1 MKTIS
6 ATGLRNDIFKLLDEV
21 LKTRQ
26 PLIVNR
32 KGQKIRIEAEKKG
45 SPTQSL
51 FSKPLRTDVVSGDT
65 EELVNVKAWEWSEA
79 E

>member
-6 ATGLRNDIFKLLDEV
+6 ATGLRNNIFKLLDEV
-21 LKTRQ
+21 LKTKQ

-32 KGQKIRIEAEKKG
+32 KGQKIRIEVEKKE

-51 FSKPLRTDVVSGDT
+51 FSKPIRKGVVSGDS
-65 EELVNVKAWEWSEA
+65 EELVNVKVWEWSEV